1 RWRVE
6 ADLQLILQLVVP
18 DRLVG
23 QRRVNPLNQL
33 QILKNAVERRL
44 NPRELLVQPVGGER
58 LERVFRLVVVEIV
71 RPIVRRWLRH
81 CRTQVG
87 RSKFANFPYNTTRN
101 AVLTSPLEFS

>member
-1 RWRVE
+1 PETIQFVF
-6 ADLQLILQLVVP
+6 QLVVP
-18 DRLVG
+18 NRLVG
-23 QRRVNPLNQL
+23 QGRIIALNQREVL
-33 QILKNAVERRL
+33 EHSVYRRL
-44 NPRELLVQPVGGER
+44 YARELLVELVGGEW